1 MVNSAFEK
9 KLIIDSKRNVWL
21 FYLKAGGRIGCIV
34 KLSRGDMV
42 TAHPD
47 LDETVIEY
55 DIMVDE
61 RDNIHVLALTSEQSV
76 IYMRRQAKGWQK
88 FTLYSFS
95 GKPILVSNLK
105 AVAAA
110 DNLHLF
116 YVYSEK
122 GGSSALF
129 HHQWTGSGWKGY
141 RVFDMP
147 NRAGNIC
154 YDADFGKDK
163 GLGVA
168 AAVGKSLSLWEFD
181 GFTWMQSTMNKNSL
195 WENTDRILYQQGCI
209 LVKSGQ
215 GVFFVKKVDSLDG
228 VQPEKIIDAR
238 HVDGG
243 PVLIDRK
250 NTLYAA
256 WVEGGTLGY
265 RASYD
270 GGASWGR
277 VKYYHHA
284 QGEKLEAYGF
294 SNTFSLLINAKRIL
308 ATSPPEIHIPFLH
321 RSVERIRMP
330 KGIFDETESG
340 GYSAVNPI
348 SDSGEY
354 GGDESGRGGAGRCDS
369 DGGQCD
375 CNTKGDMACSCH
387 AVQDKD
393 TPSQGHGEEIK
404 RVREELEELIKRAEA
419 EVRERLVRLEAEL
432 ADIRGKLEGSGKSSR
447 PPMQEGS
454 IITQDMINR
463 YMRRK

>member
-1 MVNSAFEK
+1 MVNSSFEK

-34 KLSRGDMV
+34 KLSRGDTV
-42 TAHPD
+42 TDHPE

-76 IYMRRQAKGWQK
+76 IYLRRQAKGWQK

-110 DNLHLF
+110 DYLHLF

-154 YDADFGKDK
+154 YDADFGKNK
-163 GLGVA
+163 GIGVA
-168 AAVGKSLSLWEFD
+168 ATVGKSLSLWEFD
-181 GFTWMQSTMNKNSL
+181 GFTWTQSAMNKNSL
-195 WENTDRILYQQGCI
+195 WENTVRILYQQGHI
-209 LVKSGQ
+209 LIKSGQ
-215 GVFFVKKVDSLDG
+215 GVFFINKVDSLDG
-228 VQPEKIIDAR
+228 VQPGEIVDAR

-294 SNTFSLLINAKRIL
+294 SNTFSLLINAKRII

-321 RSVERIRMP
+321 RSVERIKMP
-330 KGIFDETESG
+330 KGILDETENG
-340 GYSAVNPI
+340 GYSAVNPEI
-348 SDSGEY
+348 GSGEF
-354 GGDESGRGGAGRCDS
+354 GRDGSGRGGDGHYDPNGEQCYCDA
-369 DGGQCD
+369 
-375 CNTKGDMACSCH
+375 KEDMACSCR
-387 AVQDKD
+387 AAQDKD
-393 TPSQGHGEEIK
+393 ATIQGHGDEI
-404 RVREELEELIKRAEA
+404 RRIREEMEELIKRAEA
-419 EVRERLVRLEAEL
+419 EVRERIVRLEAEV
-432 ADIRGKLEGSGKSSR
+432 ADIRSKLEGSGKSSR
-447 PPMQEGS
+447 PPMREGS

-463 YMRRK
+463 YMKKK